1 MNLKRVVA
9 VTTVSVTALLGGY
22 LALNAAKPYM
32 VSYAA
37 EKLAEP
43 AHFRGSGH
51 GGWYGRSWVKN
62 SAKKAWSCRPD
73 RLM

>member
-1 MNLKRVVA
+1 MNLKRVVV

-22 LALNAAKPYM
+22 LALNTAKPYM

-43 AHFRGSGH
+43 AH
-51 GGWYGRSWVKN
+51 
-62 SAKKAWSCRPD
+62 ATE
-73 RLM
+73 L